1 MTSLSKTASGS
12 LAASPMKD
20 YRPDIDGLR
29 AIAVISV
36 ILYHFKVGVFSG
48 GFVGVDIFFV
58 ISGYL
63 ITKGILE
70 KQKTGKFEFPDF
82 YFRRIRRL
90 IPALLATVA
99 VSYAAAFA
107 LFSPTDF
114 KQMSGSTIYALS
126 GLSNFFFWME
136 SGYFDTDSIV
146 KPLLHTWS
154 LSVEIQFYIIWPIVL
169 IISSKTTSKP
179 LIPTLL
185 LAIISGY
192 AAVSYLNID
201 SSGAFYLA
209 PFRIHEFLF
218 GAIALLCERLNTKKY
233 LCDAA
238 YAVGLI
244 LTGYSIFLFSVKT
257 TAFPGFAAMV
267 PSAGAALMI
276 FGGAKTKLAIPFSSK
291 IATKIGEISY
301 SLYLV
306 HWPLMV
312 FVSYVLID
320 DISTPETIGLIASTY
335 VLAVALY
342 LTIEKPFRSAA
353 KSRLNGSEFS
363 LATLACS
370 IAIIF
375 ISANSWAKDG
385 WDWRIPEELRN
396 ITKVNQA
403 ELNKYVWEREI
414 ELDTKIGFDLSN
426 NKEKILVIGDSQAA
440 DIVNMLAEGGYTTN
454 TDIVSR
460 IVVTNC
466 STFYIDNTEADN
478 FFTKVNSLTIQSP
491 ELIAPCKEMMTRAMD
506 STLLANTDKI
516 YIAFHWNT
524 ETLDYN
530 LKAIEKLQSLTK
542 AKVYVFGQK
551 GLSKSSIDIAT
562 SAGPTMEINQF
573 AARFKSKQTQKLNA
587 MLSVQ
592 KNITFIDMMQITCP
606 SETSCVVLTPQKKP
620 IFFDPAHLTKDGAQY
635 LGSSFYSLITAAK
648 PNI

>member
-1 MTSLSKTASGS
+1 
-12 LAASPMKD
+12 
-20 YRPDIDGLR
+20 
-29 AIAVISV
+29 
-36 ILYHFKVGVFSG
+36 
-48 GFVGVDIFFV
+48 
-58 ISGYL
+58 
-63 ITKGILE
+63 
-70 KQKTGKFEFPDF
+70 
-82 YFRRIRRL
+82 
-90 IPALLATVA
+90 
-99 VSYAAAFA
+99 
-107 LFSPTDF
+107 
-114 KQMSGSTIYALS
+114 MSGSTIYALS

-426 NKEKILVIGDSQAA
+426 NKEK
-440 DIVNMLAEGGYTTN
+440 
-454 TDIVSR
+454 
-460 IVVTNC
+460 
-466 STFYIDNTEADN
+466 F
-478 FFTKVNSLTIQSP
+478 
-491 ELIAPCKEMMTRAMD
+491 
-506 STLLANTDKI
+506 
-516 YIAFHWNT
+516 W
-524 ETLDYN
+524 
-530 LKAIEKLQSLTK
+530 
-542 AKVYVFGQK
+542 
-551 GLSKSSIDIAT
+551 
-562 SAGPTMEINQF
+562 
-573 AARFKSKQTQKLNA
+573 
-587 MLSVQ
+587 LSVTLKQ
-592 KNITFIDMMQITCP
+592 QT
-606 SETSCVVLTPQKKP
+606 
-620 IFFDPAHLTKDGAQY
+620 
-635 LGSSFYSLITAAK
+635 SLIC
-648 PNI
+648 